1 MTKSELESKPLAELH
16 ALAAEADVPRY
27 RMLRREELIE
37 KLAGGDAAGKPRERR
52 EARPRRERKPRERS
66 EGSRERSEGS
76 RERNEGSRR
85 RERPERRE
93 RSERPKPAEPKA
105 DKPEPPSDQPEPT
118 HEKSPEAPAAEERR
132 PRRRRRRRFGRKRK
146 ELRLHDLVAPASG
159 GRQTIVYAETRE
171 ACTKLLRELAGELAG
186 ESNGSD
192 PIALL
197 VDPGPEELA
206 EWRREVPQAE
216 IVAAVQARHAEDAIA
231 QATRRAESGE
241 SVIVLIDSLTRLAG
255 LSDPEGSA
263 NLLDAARSV
272 TVVAA
277 LEHH

>member
-37 KLAGGDAAGKPRERR
+37 KLAGGDAAEKPRERR
-52 EARPRRERKPRERS
+52 EPRPRRERKPRERS
-66 EGSRERSEGS
+66 ERQRSREPK
-76 RERNEGSRR
+76 ERV
-85 RERPERRE
+85 
-93 RSERPKPAEPKA
+93 
-105 DKPEPPSDQPEPT
+105 
-118 HEKSPEAPAAEERR
+118 EAPGPKEER

-146 ELRLHDLVAPASG
+146 ELRLHDLVASG
-159 GRQTIVYAETRE
+159 GRQTIVYTETRE
-171 ACTKLLRELAGELAG
+171 ECTKLLRELAAELEG

-206 EWRREVPQAE
+206 EWRREAPQAE
-216 IVAAVQARHAEDAIA
+216 IVAAAQTRHAEDAIA
-231 QATRRAESGE
+231 QAVRRAEGGE
-241 SVIVLIDSLTRLAG
+241 SVTVLIDSLTRLAELG
-255 LSDPEGSA
+255 DPGDSA
-263 NLLDAARSV
+263 DLLEAARSV

>member
-16 ALAAEADVPRY
+16 ALAAEANVPRY

-37 KLAGGDAAGKPRERR
+37 KLAGGDAAEKPRERR
-52 EARPRRERKPRERS
+52 ESRPRRERRPRERS
-66 EGSRERSEGS
+66 ERQRSRERSA
-76 RERNEGSRR
+76 
-85 RERPERRE
+85 RPEPE
-93 RSERPKPAEPKA
+93 AKA
-105 DKPEPPSDQPEPT
+105 DKPEPTSER
-118 HEKSPEAPAAEERR
+118 SPEAPATEERR

-146 ELRLHDLVAPASG
+146 ELRLHDLVASG

-171 ACTKLLRELAGELAG
+171 ACTTLLRELAGELAS

-206 EWRREVPQAE
+206 EWRREAPQAE
-216 IVAAVQARHAEDAIA
+216 IVAAAQARHAEDAIA
-231 QATRRAESGE
+231 QATRRAEGGE
-241 SVIVLIDSLTRLAG
+241 SVIVLIDSLTRLADLG
-255 LSDPEGSA
+255 DAGGCAE
-263 NLLDAARSV
+263 LLDAARSV
-272 TVVAA
+272 SVVAA

>member
-27 RMLRREELIE
+27 RMLRRVELIE

-52 EARPRRERKPRERS
+52 ESRPRRERRPRERS
-66 EGSRERSEGS
+66 EGSRERAGERKEGS
-76 RERNEGSRR
+76 QRRERSNR
-85 RERPERRE
+85 RERPQ
-93 RSERPKPAEPKA
+93 RSKPAQPQA
-105 DKPEPPSDQPEPT
+105 DKPESPADRSEPT
-118 HEKSPEAPAAEERR
+118 YEKSPEAPAAEERK

-146 ELRLHDLVAPASG
+146 ELRLHDLVASTSG

-171 ACTKLLRELAGELAG
+171 GCTKLLRELAAELAG

-197 VDPGPEELA
+197 IDPGPEELA
-206 EWRREVPQAE
+206 EWRREAPQAE
-216 IVAAVQARHAEDAIA
+216 IVAAAQARHAEDAIA

-241 SVIVLIDSLTRLAG
+241 NVIVLIDSLTRLAG
-255 LSDPEGSA
+255 LSDPESSTD
-263 NLLDAARSV
+263 LLDAARSV
-272 TVVAA
+272 TIVAA

>member
-27 RMLRREELIE
+27 RMLRREELID

-52 EARPRRERKPRERS
+52 ESRPRRERKP
-66 EGSRERSEGS
+66 RERSEGS

-85 RERPERRE
+85 RERPDRRE
-93 RSERPKPAEPKA
+93 RSERPKPAPKA
-105 DKPEPPSDQPEPT
+105 DKPEPPADRPEPT
-118 HEKSPEAPAAEERR
+118 YEKSPEAPATEERR

-146 ELRLHDLVAPASG
+146 ELRLHDLVVPASG

-206 EWRREVPQAE
+206 EWRREAPQAE
-216 IVAAVQARHAEDAIA
+216 IVAAAQARHAEDAIA
-231 QATRRAESGE
+231 QAARRAESGE
-241 SVIVLIDSLTRLAG
+241 SVIVLIDSLTRLAA
-255 LSDPEGSA
+255 LSDPEGSVG
-263 NLLDAARSV
+263 LLDAARSV

>member
-37 KLAGGDAAGKPRERR
+37 KLAGDDAAGKPSERR
-52 EARPRRERKPRERS
+52 ESRPRRERRPRERS
-66 EGSRERSEGS
+66 EGSRERK
-76 RERNEGSRR
+76 EGSRR
-85 RERPERRE
+85 RERPDRRE
-93 RSERPKPAEPKA
+93 RSERPKPAEPKT
-105 DKPEPPSDQPEPT
+105 DKPEPPADRPEPT
-118 HEKSPEAPAAEERR
+118 YEKSPEAPAAEERR
-132 PRRRRRRRFGRKRK
+132 PKRRRRRRFGRKRK
-146 ELRLHDLVAPASG
+146 ELRLNDLVAPASG

-171 ACTKLLRELAGELAG
+171 ACTKLLRELAAELAS
-186 ESNGSD
+186 ESNGAD
-192 PIALL
+192 PIVLL

-206 EWRREVPQAE
+206 EWRREAPQAE
-216 IVAAVQARHAEDAIA
+216 IVAAAQPRHAEDAIA

-241 SVIVLIDSLTRLAG
+241 SVVVLIDSLTRLAG
-255 LSDPEGSA
+255 LSDPEGGA
-263 NLLDAARSV
+263 ELLDAARSV

>member
-16 ALAAEADVPRY
+16 ALAAEANVPRY

-37 KLAGGDAAGKPRERR
+37 KLAGGDAAEKPRERR
-52 EARPRRERKPRERS
+52 ESRPRRER
-66 EGSRERSEGS
+66 
-76 RERNEGSRR
+76 
-85 RERPERRE
+85 RPRE
-93 RSERPKPAEPKA
+93 RSERPRSRERSARPEPEAKA
-105 DKPEPPSDQPEPT
+105 DKPEPTSER
-118 HEKSPEAPAAEERR
+118 SPEAPATEERR

-146 ELRLHDLVAPASG
+146 ELRLHDLVASG

-171 ACTKLLRELAGELAG
+171 ACTTLLRELAGELAS

-206 EWRREVPQAE
+206 EWRREAPQAE
-216 IVAAVQARHAEDAIA
+216 IVAAAQARHAEDAIA
-231 QATRRAESGE
+231 QATRRAEGGE
-241 SVIVLIDSLTRLAG
+241 SVIVLIDSLTRLADLG
-255 LSDPEGSA
+255 DAGGCAE
-263 NLLDAARSV
+263 LLDAARSV
-272 TVVAA
+272 SVVAA